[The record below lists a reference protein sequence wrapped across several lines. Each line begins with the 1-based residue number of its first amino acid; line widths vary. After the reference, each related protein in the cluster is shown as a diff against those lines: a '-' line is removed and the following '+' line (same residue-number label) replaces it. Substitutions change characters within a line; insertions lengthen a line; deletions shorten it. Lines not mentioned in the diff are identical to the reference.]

1 MNRLEKLGKENS
13 IIRAEKSG
21 IGALRIGQKNQVT
34 KLSGCGK
41 KKPGRKMQDR
51 ANIPGKEANQ
61 IGLKKIN
68 KLNRKIN
75 ILCILHV
82 R

>member
-21 IGALRIGQKNQVT
+21 IGAPRIGQKNQVR

-41 KKPGRKMQDR
+41 K
-51 ANIPGKEANQ
+51 N
-61 IGLKKIN
+61 
-68 KLNRKIN
+68 
-75 ILCILHV
+75 
-82 R
+82 

>member
-21 IGALRIGQKNQVT
+21 IGAPRIGQKNQVR

-41 KKPGRKMQDR
+41 KKSGRKMQDR
-51 ANIPGKEANQ
+51 ANIPGKEANR
-61 IGLKKIN
+61 IGLKKSD
-68 KLNRKIN
+68 KETQ
-75 ILCILHV
+75 
-82 R
+82 